1 MLVFCVANQKGGVGK
16 TATADALAT
25 YLSRPPL
32 NARVL
37 AVDLDPQCNLTASF
51 GLNPYEKAVNIRDV
65 LLGTVTA
72 KEAVTNAR
80 AAIIRGSMLTSA
92 LEDALKGPAKHLTL
106 QEALKPLESDF
117 DCIVIDTPPG
127 VGLGTT
133 NALFAA
139 DAVIIPAAADMFT
152 LQGVQEL
159 LNNVKYV
166 QGHRPGLQVGGIFF
180 TRHNP
185 RSNLTQYAAQNIR
198 ELAEKYGA
206 RVLDAYTRECIA
218 VKEAAALSQSIF
230 EYAPKSNAAI
240 DYQNIFDELFETK
253 KEG

>member
-1 MLVFCVANQKGGVGK
+1 MFVLCVANQKGGVGK
-16 TATADALAT
+16 TATADALAAF
-25 YLSRPPL
+25 LSRPPF

-37 AVDLDPQCNLTASF
+37 AIDLDPQCNLTASY
-51 GLNPYEKAVNIRDV
+51 GLNPYEKAVNVRDV
-65 LLGTVTA
+65 LIGNTTA
-72 KEAVTNAR
+72 KEAVLNAR
-80 AAIIRGSMLTSA
+80 GAIIRGSMLTSA
-92 LEDALKGPAKHLTL
+92 LDDALKGPAKHLTL

-127 VGLGTT
+127 VALGTT

-159 LNNVKYV
+159 LNNVSFV
-166 QGHRPGLQVGGIFF
+166 QQHRPGLEIGGIFF

-185 RSNLTQYAAQNIR
+185 RSNLTQYAAEKIR
-198 ELAEKYGA
+198 ELAGKYGA
-206 RVLDAYTRECIA
+206 KVLDAYTRECIA
-218 VKEAAALSQSIF
+218 VKEAAALSESIF
-230 EYAPKSNAAI
+230 DYAPKSNAAA
-240 DYQNIFDELFETK
+240 DYAAVFNELLETK

>member
-16 TATADALAT
+16 TATADALAS
-25 YLSRPPL
+25 YLNRPPF

-37 AVDLDPQCNLTASF
+37 AVDLDPQCNLTASY
-51 GLNPYEKAVNIRDV
+51 GLNPYEKAVNVRDV
-65 LLGTVTA
+65 LLGTT
-72 KEAVTNAR
+72 KAR
-80 AAIIRGSMLTSA
+80 DAIHKARGAIIRGSMLTSA

-127 VGLGTT
+127 MGLGTT

-139 DAVIIPAAADMFT
+139 DAVIIPAGADMFT

-159 LNNVKYV
+159 LNNVSFV
-166 QGHRPGLQVGGIFF
+166 QQHRPGLEIGGIFF

-185 RSNLTQYAAQNIR
+185 RSNLVQYAAEKIR
-198 ELAEKYGA
+198 ELAGKYNA
-206 RVLDAYTRECIA
+206 RVLDAYTRECVA

-230 EYAPKSNAAI
+230 DYAPKSNAAA
-240 DYQNIFDELFETK
+240 DYVSVFNELFETK